1 MDEELL
7 DEDEDVGDS
16 DEDVGDS
23 DEDLLPTSDMT
34 GTRRSPNPRSS
45 PNPMIGSRGKSPI
58 LVDPRRGFQNHANN
72 RQHNRQQSLHSPAS
86 SQEESLDSPEFL
98 EAPDVHR
105 ESYRVLRSP

>member
-34 GTRRSPNPRSS
+34 GTRTRRS